1 MIDIYNSCDIKVEL
15 NRYIKRATDIL
26 LEEGLQKQSS
36 LYNITKINWHIA
48 ALVTHTIPWKIKL
61 STANSKNTFS

>member
-36 LYNITKINWHIA
+36 LYNITKIN
-48 ALVTHTIPWKIKL
+48 
-61 STANSKNTFS
+61 